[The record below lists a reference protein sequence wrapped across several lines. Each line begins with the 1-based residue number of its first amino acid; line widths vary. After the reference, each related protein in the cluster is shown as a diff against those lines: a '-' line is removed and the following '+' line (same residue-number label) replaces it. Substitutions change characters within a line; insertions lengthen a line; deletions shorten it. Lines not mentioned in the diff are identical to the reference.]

1 MSLLSGA
8 RGRFVLGP
16 NAYGLRPDLALVASM
31 VEPGTRLLDVG
42 CGDGAL
48 LEYLVKEKGC
58 DGRGMEISQ
67 AGVNACVARGL
78 SVVQGDADRDL
89 TDYPDDAFDVV
100 ILSLT
105 LQATLN
111 PRAVLAEMLRIGRHA
126 IVSFPN
132 FGHWRLR
139 VGLLLRGR
147 MPVTPILPDP
157 WYQTPNI
164 HLCTIRDFVELTR
177 DMGVEVVRAVGLD
190 HGGEVRPLLRNIAL
204 ANVFAGQGVFL
215 LRKGAGFRPL

>member
-1 MSLLSGA
+1 MN
-8 RGRFVLGP
+8 GP
-16 NAYGLRPDLALVASM
+16 MNLPSQRPLRRDLQIIADM
-31 VEPGTRLLDVG
+31 VEPGGRVLDIG
-42 CGDGAL
+42 CGDGQL
-48 LEYLVKEKGC
+48 LHHLAVNHGA
-58 DGRGMEISQ
+58 DGRGMELKQ
-67 AGVNACVARGL
+67 TGVNACVARGV